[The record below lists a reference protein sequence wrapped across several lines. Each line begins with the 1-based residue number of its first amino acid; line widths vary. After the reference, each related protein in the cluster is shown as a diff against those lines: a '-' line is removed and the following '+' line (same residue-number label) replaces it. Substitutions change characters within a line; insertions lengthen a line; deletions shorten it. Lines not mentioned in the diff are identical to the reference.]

1 MIHILDKQTD
11 TILTFLRTNVSEAIH
26 EEDLR
31 YTETFDFSVW
41 MDEKAQYV
49 SERNR
54 AIIQADDGSY
64 REFIIRKTQED
75 RNLVTAFS
83 DASFLD
89 LDRQRIISPVTLYGQ
104 TIESAANYILSGT
117 EWQLGIAE
125 HFGSQKIVFDSHIG
139 AFQALKHIA
148 SNFNCEMRFR
158 VEIKGNKVT
167 GRYVDFFKRRG
178 QFRGKEV
185 TFGKDL
191 MDIRRIE
198 ESADIVTALL
208 CIGPE
213 QQDGTRLTTT
223 VVDNDALQRFGR
235 NGKHLWGIYE
245 ADTNEQN
252 LSIER
257 LTELGQTELKKRI
270 QSVVQYETT
279 QAALER
285 IPGLEHE
292 RVYLAD
298 TIRVKDT
305 KFHPPLYLEA
315 RAIRVKRNLL
325 DPSQKEYTL
334 GEFIEYKE
342 EDVRKRFIEL
352 QRLYGLR
359 VIKSPTEPEGT
370 LNVIWIKT
378 GGAIEVAHTWNGIE
392 WVKITPTEAQEVG
405 AETPQGAQQKA
416 DQAEQSAKQHAD
428 QKAQEAEQHA
438 KSYAG
443 TVAEQAKQ
451 QAVTEAEQKVNQAK
465 TELEADIALKA
476 DATWVNG
483 QLVLKANASD
493 VYTKTETDNKLG
505 TKADKSTT
513 YTKTEVDNALNS
525 KVSVTQYNT
534 DMSGVVTR
542 LNSAESRITQ
552 TENEIATKVSNTQY
566 QQDKTTLE
574 GDISSLE
581 TRMSQAET
589 GIQQNANQ
597 IALKANKTDVYT
609 KTEVNNQLANKADNT
624 TVNALQTRISEA
636 EAQLTVQ
643 ADQIAT
649 KVSQTTFTQ
658 ELAKKENSV
667 TKSNTAPSN
676 PAVNQLW
683 LDTSVTPNILRRWS
697 GSAWVKATPTNAG
710 EVGAYTK
717 TETDSKLATKANQS
731 DVDTLTTRISTAET
745 SITQLSNEITLKASQ
760 SEVDTLVNRVSNTE
774 SQLTIQAGQIA
785 TKVEKDGVISAINQ
799 SAESIKITA
808 SKVDITGAVTF
819 SSLSSTLQQSFNADG
834 TVKTSRLSG
843 TIPDSQI
850 DSAVIWNTIRD
861 RVNSW
866 TVSGKTTINGGLIE
880 TNTIVASSLLLS
892 DFTNLCEN
900 PDFEGDTVGSNP
912 KGYTTNTSCRVADI
926 SGFTNGNGSN
936 RALELDGKNGSNND
950 VYTTNIFPVRPGQQ
964 FFVEAEG
971 RYLNTAGTGTLRIG
985 FRRYDEKKNT
995 LSSWG
1000 VVVDWSGSKVTSF
1013 TKKSGTYTVPTGTG
1027 YLQIWI
1033 SFSNNGETTNKAYI
1047 DNIRINRMAS
1057 AELIVDGSITA
1068 NKLSVTSLS
1077 AISANLG
1084 NVTAGT
1090 ITGVQINGSRFFSQ
1104 TPDSTGSYTEVT
1116 EGKIVVYG
1124 KINPDTAEGTRLS
1137 VQRGEILSETFS
1149 GTGLKTRQL
1158 SITSSGLQGNEYIL
1172 NNFYRI
1178 NNFNGFEM
1186 GEGNTVKARIDFI
1199 GDASFRRFKGD
1210 WEAQTYNAYVL
1221 TGVEA
1226 GTGELRVT
1234 DKNGFQQTGIG
1245 YRDVRVRTTFANRV
1259 ETNTDFGGF
1268 NLYLSAQSGSEVR
1281 ATATGSTTTYVPV
1294 RASSFPTA
1302 SSSKYK
1308 TNIEEFHEDA
1318 IAMLKDTRIY
1328 TYHLISNVEAGIY
1341 DKRKVGMIVEAAPA
1355 LFRDEDAIDTYTVLS
1370 VLWRASQ
1377 QQQQMIEELQKRV
1390 DDLELAW
1397 GVTE

>member
-104 TIESAANYILSGT
+104 TIESAANYILNGT

-158 VEIKGNKVT
+158 VEIKGNKVS

-213 QQDGTRLTTT
+213 QQDGTRLTAT

-285 IPGLEHE
+285 IHGLEHE

-359 VIKSPTEPEGT
+359 VIKSPAEPEGT

-493 VYTKTETDNKLG
+493 VYTKTE
-505 TKADKSTT
+505 
-513 YTKTEVDNALNS
+513 VDNALNS

-574 GDISSLE
+574 GDILSLE
-581 TRMSQAET
+581 TR
-589 GIQQNANQ
+589 INQ
-597 IALKANKTDVYT
+597 
-609 KTEVNNQLANKADNT
+609 
-624 TVNALQTRISEA
+624 
-636 EAQLTVQ
+636 
-643 ADQIAT
+643 
-649 KVSQTTFTQ
+649 
-658 ELAKKENSV
+658 
-667 TKSNTAPSN
+667 
-676 PAVNQLW
+676 
-683 LDTSVTPNILRRWS
+683 
-697 GSAWVKATPTNAG
+697 
-710 EVGAYTK
+710 
-717 TETDSKLATKANQS
+717 
-731 DVDTLTTRISTAET
+731 AET

-760 SEVDTLVNRVSNTE
+760 SEVDTLEGRVSTAE
-774 SQLTIQAGQIA
+774 SSISLLSNEINL
-785 TKVEKDGVISAINQ
+785 KVNKDGVVNAINV
-799 SAESIKITA
+799 SNEGIKI
-808 SKVDITGAVTF
+808 
-819 SSLSSTLQQSFNADG
+819 
-834 TVKTSRLSG
+834 SG
-843 TIPDSQI
+843 T
-850 DSAVIWNTIRD
+850 
-861 RVNSW
+861 
-866 TVSGKTTINGGLIE
+866 KLH
-880 TNTIVASSLLLS
+880 
-892 DFTNLCEN
+892 
-900 PDFEGDTVGSNP
+900 
-912 KGYTTNTSCRVADI
+912 
-926 SGFTNGNGSN
+926 
-936 RALELDGKNGSNND
+936 
-950 VYTTNIFPVRPGQQ
+950 
-964 FFVEAEG
+964 
-971 RYLNTAGTGTLRIG
+971 
-985 FRRYDEKKNT
+985 
-995 LSSWG
+995 
-1000 VVVDWSGSKVTSF
+1000 
-1013 TKKSGTYTVPTGTG
+1013 
-1027 YLQIWI
+1027 
-1033 SFSNNGETTNKAYI
+1033 
-1047 DNIRINRMAS
+1047 
-1057 AELIVDGSITA
+1057 ITA
-1068 NKLSVTSLS
+1068 NTTIDNGVIKNAHIESLNASKIIATSLS

-1104 TPDSTGSYTEVT
+1104 IPDSTGSYTEILDGKVT
-1116 EGKIVVYG
+1116 IYG
-1124 KINPDTAEGTRLS
+1124 KVNPNTAEGTKLS
-1137 VQRGEILSETFS
+1137 VERGQMLFETFS
-1149 GTGLKTRQL
+1149 GTGLETMQL
-1158 SITSSGLQGNEYIL
+1158 SITSSGFRGDDYIF
-1172 NNFYRI
+1172 NTFYRLY
-1178 NNFNGFEM
+1178 NFTGFEI
-1186 GEGNTVKARIDFI
+1186 GEGGTTKASIGFN